1 MAGHSKWANI
11 KHRKGRQD
19 EKKQKIFS
27 KLIRELTVA
36 SKLGGAEASD
46 NPRLRL
52 ALDKA
57 LGANMPK
64 DTIERAISRG
74 AGDSDSGNLEEITY
88 EGYGPNG
95 VAVLIEAM
103 SDNKNRTVAEVRHA
117 FSKCGG
123 SLGTDGSVSYLFSKK
138 GQIIVKESNQE
149 KLLALLI
156 SEGIEDIEP
165 SNEDLTLIFT
175 EPNNIHNV
183 KNVLLKEGIEIVEA
197 EMIMDSSQNVE
208 LNSEETEKVL
218 KLLDNLE
225 DLDDVQNVFSN
236 AEFSL
241 DQVTW
246 YDKFQN

>member
-27 KLIRELTVA
+27 KLIREITVA

-95 VAVLIEAM
+95 VAILIEAM

-123 SLGTDGSVSYLFSKK
+123 SLGTDGSVSYLFLKK

-149 KLLALLI
+149 KLLELLI
-156 SEGIEDIEP
+156 SEGIEDIES

-183 KNVLLKEGIEIVEA
+183 KNVLLKENIEIIEA
-197 EMIMDSSQNVE
+197 EMIMDSSQNVQ
-208 LNSEETEKVL
+208 LNSEDTEKVL

-236 AEFSL
+236 AEFFL
-241 DQVTW
+241 D
-246 YDKFQN
+246 

>member
-27 KLIRELTVA
+27 KLIREITVA

-95 VAVLIEAM
+95 AAVLIEAM

-149 KLLALLI
+149 KLLELLI

-208 LNSEETEKVL
+208 LNSEETERVL

-241 DQVTW
+241 DQVT
-246 YDKFQN
+246 

>member
-27 KLIRELTVA
+27 KLIREITVA

-95 VAVLIEAM
+95 VAILIEAM

-123 SLGTDGSVSYLFSKK
+123 SLGTDGSVSYLFLKK

-149 KLLALLI
+149 KLLELLI
-156 SEGIEDIEP
+156 SEGIEDIES

-183 KNVLLKEGIEIVEA
+183 KNVLLKENIEIIEA
-197 EMIMDSSQNVE
+197 EMIMDSSQNVQ
-208 LNSEETEKVL
+208 LNSEDTEKVL

-241 DQVTW
+241 D
-246 YDKFQN
+246 

>member
-27 KLIRELTVA
+27 KLIREITVA

-149 KLLALLI
+149 KLLELLI

-218 KLLDNLE
+218 KLLEYLE

-241 DQVTW
+241 E
-246 YDKFQN
+246 

>member
-27 KLIRELTVA
+27 KLIREITVA

-149 KLLALLI
+149 KLLELLI

-165 SNEDLTLIFT
+165 SSEDLTLIFT

-183 KNVLLKEGIEIVEA
+183 KNVLLKEEIEIIEA

-218 KLLDNLE
+218 KLLEYLE

-241 DQVTW
+241 D
-246 YDKFQN
+246 

>member
-27 KLIRELTVA
+27 KLIREITVA
-36 SKLGGAEASD
+36 SKLGGVEASD

-149 KLLALLI
+149 KLLELLI

-183 KNVLLKEGIEIVEA
+183 KNVLLKEGIEIIEA

-241 DQVTW
+241 DQVT
-246 YDKFQN
+246 

>member
-27 KLIRELTVA
+27 KLIREITVA

-74 AGDSDSGNLEEITY
+74 AGDLDSGNLEEITY

-149 KLLALLI
+149 KLLELLI

-197 EMIMDSSQNVE
+197 EMIMDSSQNIE

-236 AEFSL
+236 AEFFL
-241 DQVTW
+241 D
-246 YDKFQN
+246 

>member
-27 KLIRELTVA
+27 KLIREITVA

-149 KLLALLI
+149 KLLELLI

-218 KLLDNLE
+218 KLLEYLE

-241 DQVTW
+241 DQVT
-246 YDKFQN
+246 

>member
-27 KLIRELTVA
+27 KLIREITVA

-95 VAVLIEAM
+95 VAILIEAM

-123 SLGTDGSVSYLFSKK
+123 SLGTDGSVSYLFLKK

-149 KLLALLI
+149 KLLELLI
-156 SEGIEDIEP
+156 SKGIEDIES

-183 KNVLLKEGIEIVEA
+183 KNVLLRENIEIIEA
-197 EMIMDSSQNVE
+197 EMIMDSSQNVQ
-208 LNSEETEKVL
+208 LNSEDTEKVL
-218 KLLDNLE
+218 KLLE
-225 DLDDVQNVFSN
+225 M
-236 AEFSL
+236 
-241 DQVTW
+241 
-246 YDKFQN
+246 YK

>member
-27 KLIRELTVA
+27 KLIREITVA

-74 AGDSDSGNLEEITY
+74 SGDSESENLEEITY

-149 KLLALLI
+149 KLLELLI
-156 SEGIEDIEP
+156 SEGIEDIES

-183 KNVLLKEGIEIVEA
+183 KNVLLKERIEIVEA

-208 LNSEETEKVL
+208 LNFEETEKVL

-241 DQVTW
+241 D
-246 YDKFQN
+246 

>member
-27 KLIRELTVA
+27 KLIREITVA

-95 VAVLIEAM
+95 VAILIEAM

-123 SLGTDGSVSYLFSKK
+123 SLGTDGSVSYLFLKK

-149 KLLALLI
+149 KLLELLI
-156 SEGIEDIEP
+156 SEGIEDIES

-183 KNVLLKEGIEIVEA
+183 KNVLLRENIEIIEA
-197 EMIMDSSQNVE
+197 EMIMDSSQNVQ
-208 LNSEETEKVL
+208 LNSEDTEKVL

-236 AEFSL
+236 AEFLL
-241 DQVTW
+241 D
-246 YDKFQN
+246 

>member
-27 KLIRELTVA
+27 KLIREITVA

-149 KLLALLI
+149 KLLELLI

-165 SNEDLTLIFT
+165 SSEDLTLIFT

-218 KLLDNLE
+218 KLLDNLD

-241 DQVTW
+241 DQVT
-246 YDKFQN
+246 

>member
-27 KLIRELTVA
+27 KLIREITVA
-36 SKLGGAEASD
+36 SKLGGVEASD

-149 KLLALLI
+149 KLLELLI

-183 KNVLLKEGIEIVEA
+183 KNVLLKEGIEIIEA

-218 KLLDNLE
+218 KLLENLE
-225 DLDDVQNVFSN
+225 DLDDVQNVYSN

-241 DQVTW
+241 DQVT
-246 YDKFQN
+246 

>member
-27 KLIRELTVA
+27 KLIREITVA

-149 KLLALLI
+149 KLLELLI
-156 SEGIEDIEP
+156 SEGIEDIE
-165 SNEDLTLIFT
+165 SSDEDLTLIFT
-175 EPNNIHNV
+175 EPSNIHNV
-183 KNVLLKEGIEIVEA
+183 KNVLLKESIEIVEA

-208 LNSEETEKVL
+208 LNSDETEKVL
-218 KLLDNLE
+218 KLLENLE

-241 DQVTW
+241 G
-246 YDKFQN
+246 

>member
-27 KLIRELTVA
+27 KLIREITVA

-149 KLLALLI
+149 KLLELLI

-165 SNEDLTLIFT
+165 SSEDLTLIFT

-218 KLLDNLE
+218 KLLEYLE

-236 AEFSL
+236 AEFFL
-241 DQVTW
+241 DQVT
-246 YDKFQN
+246 

>member
-27 KLIRELTVA
+27 KLIREITVA

-149 KLLALLI
+149 KLLELLI

-183 KNVLLKEGIEIVEA
+183 KNVLLKEEIEIIEA

-218 KLLDNLE
+218 KLLEYLE

-241 DQVTW
+241 D
-246 YDKFQN
+246 

>member
-27 KLIRELTVA
+27 KLIREITVA

-149 KLLALLI
+149 KLLELLI

-241 DQVTW
+241 DQVT
-246 YDKFQN
+246 

>member
-27 KLIRELTVA
+27 KLIREITVA

-88 EGYGPNG
+88 EGYGTNG

-149 KLLALLI
+149 KLLELLI

-165 SNEDLTLIFT
+165 SSEDLTLIFT

-183 KNVLLKEGIEIVEA
+183 KNVLLKEGIEIIEA

-218 KLLDNLE
+218 KLLEYLE

-241 DQVTW
+241 D
-246 YDKFQN
+246 

>member
-27 KLIRELTVA
+27 KLIREITVA

-149 KLLALLI
+149 KLLELLI

-165 SNEDLTLIFT
+165 SSEDLTLIFT

-183 KNVLLKEGIEIVEA
+183 KNVLLKEEIEIIEA

-218 KLLDNLE
+218 KLLEYLE

-241 DQVTW
+241 DQVT
-246 YDKFQN
+246 

>member
-27 KLIRELTVA
+27 KLIREITVA

-149 KLLALLI
+149 KLLELLI

-165 SNEDLTLIFT
+165 SSEDLTLIFT

-183 KNVLLKEGIEIVEA
+183 KNVLLKEGIEIIEA

-218 KLLDNLE
+218 KLLENLE

-241 DQVTW
+241 D
-246 YDKFQN
+246 

>member
-27 KLIRELTVA
+27 KLIREITVA

-149 KLLALLI
+149 KLLELLI

-208 LNSEETEKVL
+208 LNSEETEKVSVSYTHL
-218 KLLDNLE
+218 TLPTICS
-225 DLDDVQNVFSN
+225 V
-236 AEFSL
+236 
-241 DQVTW
+241 
-246 YDKFQN
+246 

>member
-36 SKLGGAEASD
+36 SKLGGSEVSD

-57 LGANMPK
+57 LGANMQK
-64 DTIERAISRG
+64 DTIERAIARG
-74 AGDSDSGNLEEITY
+74 AGDLDSGNLEEISY
-88 EGYGPNG
+88 EGYGPKG
-95 VAVLIEAM
+95 VAILIEAM

-138 GQIIVKESNQE
+138 GQIITNESNQD
-149 KLLALLI
+149 KLLELLI
-156 SEGIEDIEP
+156 YEGIEDIE
-165 SNEDLTLIFT
+165 SSEDNLTLILT
-175 EPNNIHNV
+175 EANNIHNV
-183 KNVLLKEGIEIVEA
+183 KTVLENENIEILQA
-197 EMIMDSSQNVE
+197 DMIMDSSQTVK
-208 LNSEETEKVL
+208 LDSEATEKVI
-218 KLLDNLE
+218 KLIESLE

-241 DQVTW
+241 D
-246 YDKFQN
+246 DISRDD

>member
-27 KLIRELTVA
+27 KLIREITVA

-149 KLLALLI
+149 KLLELLI

-183 KNVLLKEGIEIVEA
+183 KNVLLKEEIEIIEA

-218 KLLDNLE
+218 KLLEYLE
-225 DLDDVQNVFSN
+225 DLDDVQNVFSVSYTHLR
-236 AEFSL
+236 AHE
-241 DQVTW
+241 T
-246 YDKFQN
+246 

>member
-27 KLIRELTVA
+27 KLIREITVA

-149 KLLALLI
+149 KLLELLI

-165 SNEDLTLIFT
+165 SSEDLTLIFT

-183 KNVLLKEGIEIVEA
+183 KNVLLKEGIEIIEA

-218 KLLDNLE
+218 KLLEYLE

-241 DQVTW
+241 DQVT
-246 YDKFQN
+246 

>member
-27 KLIRELTVA
+27 KLIREITVA
-36 SKLGGAEASD
+36 SKLGGVEASD

-149 KLLALLI
+149 KLLELLI

-183 KNVLLKEGIEIVEA
+183 KNVLLKEGIEIIEA

-218 KLLDNLE
+218 KLLEYLE

-241 DQVTW
+241 DQVT
-246 YDKFQN
+246 

>member
-27 KLIRELTVA
+27 KLIREITVA

-149 KLLALLI
+149 KLLELLI

-175 EPNNIHNV
+175 QPNNIHNV
-183 KNVLLKEGIEIVEA
+183 KNVLLKEGIEIIEA

-218 KLLDNLE
+218 KLLEYLE

-241 DQVTW
+241 DQVT
-246 YDKFQN
+246 

>member
-149 KLLALLI
+149 KLLELLI

-183 KNVLLKEGIEIVEA
+183 KNVLLKEGIEIIEA

-241 DQVTW
+241 DQVT
-246 YDKFQN
+246 

>member
-27 KLIRELTVA
+27 KLIREITVA

-149 KLLALLI
+149 KLLELLI

-197 EMIMDSSQNVE
+197 EMIMDSSQNIE

-236 AEFSL
+236 AEFFL
-241 DQVTW
+241 D
-246 YDKFQN
+246 

>member
-36 SKLGGAEASD
+36 SKLGGSEVAD

-64 DTIERAISRG
+64 DTIERAIARG
-74 AGDSDSGNLEEITY
+74 SGDNDSGNLEEISY

-95 VAVLIEAM
+95 VAVFIEAM
-103 SDNKNRTVAEVRHA
+103 SDNKNRTVAEIRHA
-117 FSKCGG
+117 FSKAGG
-123 SLGTDGSVSYLFSKK
+123 SLGTDGSVGYLFKKK
-138 GQIIVKESNQE
+138 GQIIVRESNQE
-149 KLLALLI
+149 KLLDLLI
-156 SEGIEDIEP
+156 SEGIEDIE
-165 SNEDLTLIFT
+165 SSDKELTIIYT
-175 EPNNIHNV
+175 DPNSIHNT
-183 KNVLLKEGIEIVEA
+183 KNALLKENIEVIET
-197 EMIMDSSQNVE
+197 EIIMDSSQSIK

-218 KLLDNLE
+218 NLIESLE

-241 DQVTW
+241 EGI
-246 YDKFQN
+246 N

>member
-27 KLIRELTVA
+27 KLIREITVA

-95 VAVLIEAM
+95 VAILIEAM

-123 SLGTDGSVSYLFSKK
+123 SLGTDGSVSYLFLKK

-149 KLLALLI
+149 KLLDLLI
-156 SEGIEDIEP
+156 SEGIEDIES

-183 KNVLLKEGIEIVEA
+183 KNVLLKENIEIIEA
-197 EMIMDSSQNVE
+197 EMIMDSSQNVQ
-208 LNSEETEKVL
+208 LNSEDTEKVL

-236 AEFSL
+236 AEFFL
-241 DQVTW
+241 D
-246 YDKFQN
+246 

>member
-27 KLIRELTVA
+27 KLIREITVA

-149 KLLALLI
+149 KLLELLI

-165 SNEDLTLIFT
+165 SSEDLTLIFT

-183 KNVLLKEGIEIVEA
+183 KNVLLKERIEIIEA

-218 KLLDNLE
+218 KLLEYLE

-241 DQVTW
+241 D
-246 YDKFQN
+246 

>member
-27 KLIRELTVA
+27 KLIREITVA

-149 KLLALLI
+149 KLLELLI

-175 EPNNIHNV
+175 EPNNIPVSYTH
-183 KNVLLKEGIEIVEA
+183 LRA
-197 EMIMDSSQNVE
+197 H
-208 LNSEETEKVL
+208 ET
-218 KLLDNLE
+218 
-225 DLDDVQNVFSN
+225 S
-236 AEFSL
+236 
-241 DQVTW
+241 
-246 YDKFQN
+246 

>member
-27 KLIRELTVA
+27 KLIREITVA

-149 KLLALLI
+149 KLLELLI

-165 SNEDLTLIFT
+165 SSEDLTLIFT

-183 KNVLLKEGIEIVEA
+183 KNVLLKEGIEIIEA

-218 KLLDNLE
+218 KLLENLE

-241 DQVTW
+241 DQVT
-246 YDKFQN
+246 

>member
-27 KLIRELTVA
+27 KLIREITVA

-149 KLLALLI
+149 KLLELLI

-208 LNSEETEKVL
+208 LTQRKQ
-218 KLLDNLE
+218 KR
-225 DLDDVQNVFSN
+225 F
-236 AEFSL
+236 
-241 DQVTW
+241 
-246 YDKFQN
+246 

>member
-27 KLIRELTVA
+27 KLIREITVA

-74 AGDSDSGNLEEITY
+74 AGDSDSGNLEQISY

-149 KLLALLI
+149 KLLELLI

-241 DQVTW
+241 DQVT
-246 YDKFQN
+246 

>member
-27 KLIRELTVA
+27 KLIREITVA

-149 KLLALLI
+149 KLLELLI

-165 SNEDLTLIFT
+165 SSEDLTLIFT

-183 KNVLLKEGIEIVEA
+183 KNVLLNEGIEIIEA

-218 KLLDNLE
+218 KLLEYLE

-236 AEFSL
+236 AEFSF
-241 DQVTW
+241 DQVT
-246 YDKFQN
+246 

>member
-27 KLIRELTVA
+27 KLIREITVA

-74 AGDSDSGNLEEITY
+74 AGDSDSGNLDEITY

-149 KLLALLI
+149 KLLELLI

-197 EMIMDSSQNVE
+197 EMIMDSSQNIE

-236 AEFSL
+236 AEFFL
-241 DQVTW
+241 D
-246 YDKFQN
+246 

>member
-149 KLLALLI
+149 KLLELLI

-241 DQVTW
+241 DQVT
-246 YDKFQN
+246 

>member
-27 KLIRELTVA
+27 KLIREITVA

-149 KLLALLI
+149 KLLELLI

-225 DLDDVQNVFSN
+225 DLDL
-236 AEFSL
+236 SL
-241 DQVTW
+241 IHI
-246 YDKFQN
+246 